1 MYTSIQKNWWN
12 ISFVEKESSKLI
24 IPQAMCFE
32 VAKVLQWLWSR
43 NPTTTYYVW
52 EHDGLGCS

>member
-12 ISFVEKESSKLI
+12 ISFVEMESSKLI
-24 IPQAMCFE
+24 IPQVMC
-32 VAKVLQWLWSR
+32 WSGQDITVIMIQKS
-43 NPTTTYYVW
+43 NNYYVW